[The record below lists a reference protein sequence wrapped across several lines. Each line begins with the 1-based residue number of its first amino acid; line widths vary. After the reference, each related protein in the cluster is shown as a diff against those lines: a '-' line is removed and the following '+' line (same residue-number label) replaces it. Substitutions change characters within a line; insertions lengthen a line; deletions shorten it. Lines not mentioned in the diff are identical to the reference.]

1 MVILVSRM
9 KEQLWQ
15 LADWVGQPSRY
26 TDCPW
31 GHDAGPTTLI
41 AGGRDVAGRLCTFR
55 TRGRAVGH
63 VAGRVCTFRTRGGAV
78 GPVAERRAGGACTPD
93 GISGGGDGFSFIP
106 HLSLLSSLL

>member
-1 MVILVSRM
+1 M
-9 KEQLWQ
+9 
-15 LADWVGQPSRY
+15 
-26 TDCPW
+26 
-31 GHDAGPTTLI
+31 
-41 AGGRDVAGRLCTFR
+41 AGRLCTFR

-106 HLSLLSSLL
+106 HLSLLSSLLKPLNPYTDPYSLPLKPKPLTLKS